1 MPSWDSKKA
10 LSVWIVRTNDW
21 FFYVSCVRSKISFE
35 TQNKF
40 LGFCEARLWKT
51 ATPTFVDLGST
62 HPLLLSKLCRV
73 KKVDS
78 CGCEPCGWESGG
90 CPRISCSPFAY
101 SCHTWGEASCVVCC
115 LLLNISRAL
124 LLSWARNMW
133 YPCIRGGGRL
143 VLLVCV
149 YNTPSYFVLTSPHVK
164 MLECSGRFR
173 SQIKSFTRQKWPITL
188 NKWLQLKLL
197 SHLWEQQTK
206 INITK

>member
-1 MPSWDSKKA
+1 MA
-10 LSVWIVRTNDW
+10 
-21 FFYVSCVRSKISFE
+21 
-35 TQNKF
+35 F
-40 LGFCEARLWKT
+40 LTLYG
-51 ATPTFVDLGST
+51 
-62 HPLLLSKLCRV
+62 V

-78 CGCEPCGWESGG
+78 CGCEPCVWENGD
-90 CPRISCSPFAY
+90 CPRISYGSFAY
-101 SCHTWGEASCVVCC
+101 SCHTWGEVSCVVCC
-115 LLLNISRAL
+115 LSLNISYAL

-149 YNTPSYFVLTSPHVK
+149 YKYLELLRAASPHVT
-164 MLECSGRFR
+164 MLEYSGRFR